1 MRAVILTPHRSPLYR
16 PACRSSERR
25 HNIEGGMNWQVKLNK
40 GLPPRSNLRNVSAA
54 TECDKHQNVGAIMR
68 QCAEAC
74 RKAAEA
80 CRKLATP

>member
-1 MRAVILTPHRSPLYR
+1 MK
-16 PACRSSERR
+16 
-25 HNIEGGMNWQVKLNK
+25 WQVKLNK